1 MRLSIP
7 AAILAAL
14 TLWPSS
20 AGIARAQALDL
31 EVEVEE
37 VAYCAAI
44 TIAHAFSRAVETQD
58 LSLLNRAYLFANR
71 AQFTKYIIQ
80 HGHFPAFEVR
90 ESMTEASADEMSSF
104 IRDHYDESAQTWS
117 RYGYKEIVACYEKL
131 STFVLLNG
139 SGVIVGNDL
148 RKLRRISTKQV
159 NDLIEQARN

>member
-1 MRLSIP
+1 MRLTIP

-14 TLWPSS
+14 VAWPSS

-58 LSLLNRAYLFANR
+58 LSFLNRAYLFANR
-71 AQFTKYIIQ
+71 AQYTKHIGQY
-80 HGHFPAFEVR
+80 GHFPDFEVR
-90 ESMTEASADEMSSF
+90 ASMTEAINEEMRSF
-104 IRDHYDESAQTWS
+104 IWGHFDKNAQTWS
-117 RYGYKEIVACYEKL
+117 RLGYREILNCYEKISSFL
-131 STFVLLNG
+131 LLNG

-148 RKLRRISTKQV
+148 RKLRRISKKQV
-159 NDLIEQARN
+159 NDLIGKTRG